1 MRHTSRKLDK
11 FIISC
16 VLCRLSYIIFRLFQ
30 KFIGIL
36 ESDYFIQ
43 KRLANPYAEVFR
55 ALWPQPFFF
64 RALIYAD
71 ILPVDINK
79 ARKLRS
85 DNLCQCPGYLF
96 GLFDAISNQR
106 IYVCSHFGV
115 GHCLWP
121 LCNCQGTVCI
131 VFEYGAILKDKKIL
145 IDILDLKEL
154 TDCRWC
160 VKNIKLI
167 LILLNIIEEGRLFN
181 ATFVCASVV
190 KWI

>member
-1 MRHTSRKLDK
+1 M
-11 FIISC
+11 
-16 VLCRLSYIIFRLFQ
+16 Q
-30 KFIGIL
+30 KF
-36 ESDYFIQ
+36 S
-43 KRLANPYAEVFR
+43 A
-55 ALWPQPFFF
+55 
-64 RALIYAD
+64 
-71 ILPVDINK
+71 
-79 ARKLRS
+79 
-85 DNLCQCPGYLF
+85 
-96 GLFDAISNQR
+96 LFDLNHSFSVRWFMPIFCLLTSTRLVNFVRTICANAPAICLGCLTLSATR
-106 IYVCSHFGV
+106 EFTFCSHFGV

-131 VFEYGAILKDKKIL
+131 VFEYSAILKDKKIL